1 MIGDIYFKMHCLYN
15 AETELYDRSLTNMRD
30 KYDSTSAYIG
40 CSEEVR
46 HKSNS
51 YAYNL
56 YLWCRRE
63 IEYKTG
69 RPFNSEQWR
78 ECISAYRGLSA
89 QSWIDL
95 YEYLR
100 ESIGG
105 DEELNI
111 SKSIT
116 IHLTEDDV
124 KEIISEWI
132 RSHEGLNVTSDD
144 VILRVGTECRGY
156 GMAEHDV
163 TVFKGC
169 DVEVK
174 GKIKNE

>member
-100 ESIGG
+100 ESM
-105 DEELNI
+105 
-111 SKSIT
+111 
-116 IHLTEDDV
+116 
-124 KEIISEWI
+124 
-132 RSHEGLNVTSDD
+132 
-144 VILRVGTECRGY
+144 GTECRGY